1 MPEREVAT
9 TEQIVQSGLEAIISY
24 SKDNTVILENTD
36 GYFIESFNI
45 SEILD
50 SKQQVT
56 FVKKVESLIRTS
68 PEYQMYIGYLRN
80 VKGINRCS
88 FYGNLDVQDEVKIE
102 FHHTPFTLYDIVDI
116 ITNHFLNSK
125 IPVTTFKIA
134 DEVMKVHFQNLV
146 GLVPLTTSIHKLVH
160 KGSVKISPSM
170 VTGNWLQFMRNYS
183 KGISQNDIQK
193 ILGFLA
199 VSNEDVITSAEK
211 IKAKKE
217 NLLFRSD
224 ACKTSLLEIKALVLS
239 ANRE

>member
-1 MPEREVAT
+1 MPLPLKRKKQRNVNRSQKMPEREVAT

-116 ITNHFLNSK
+116 ITNHFLN
-125 IPVTTFKIA
+125 
-134 DEVMKVHFQNLV
+134 
-146 GLVPLTTSIHKLVH
+146 
-160 KGSVKISPSM
+160 
-170 VTGNWLQFMRNYS
+170 
-183 KGISQNDIQK
+183 
-193 ILGFLA
+193 
-199 VSNEDVITSAEK
+199 
-211 IKAKKE
+211 AK
-217 NLLFRSD
+217 
-224 ACKTSLLEIKALVLS
+224 
-239 ANRE
+239 